1 MGGHVFAGGSS
12 PIRKEDIKPTLTRFI
27 QDFLKV
33 FPKAKG
39 HFEGVKTLGSTG
51 KKEVSGDIDL
61 ALDEKAFTNI
71 KDWGLTQKEVDTYLT
86 QFQKRA
92 RSASKQQLTKRA
104 VICCIADKLEAE
116 SSRIKTDTKGSSNGT
131 LFCQYPQFN
140 SGGEFL
146 DKDVQIDINIGDINW
161 LSFAY
166 YSDSYQGNVKG
177 LHRTQLML
185 SLFTHKGYTFSH
197 NYGVKN
203 KETGELV
210 ASNPEQAIN
219 LLNSLYGFN
228 LDQETLQNYFKLQEF
243 LKNHLDSEEL
253 HAIWDRYLKILDST
267 RCDVPADLQEYWLDN
282 QERLGLTGK
291 FLPEDSK
298 LYPFRDEDM
307 KSTSLAEIAL
317 MS

>member
-27 QDFLKV
+27 QDFLRV

-39 HFEGVKTLGSTG
+39 HFEGIKTLGSTG
-51 KKEVSGDIDL
+51 KKDVSGDIDL
-61 ALDEKAFTNI
+61 ALDEKAFSNI
-71 KDWGLTQKEVDTYLT
+71 KDWSLSQKDVGTYFA

-140 SGGEFL
+140 SEGEFL

-210 ASNPEQAIN
+210 ASKPEQAIN
-219 LLNSLYGFN
+219 LLNTLYGFN

-243 LKNHLDSEEL
+243 LKNHLSSEEL

-267 RCDVPADLQEYWLDN
+267 RCDIPADLQEYWLDN

-317 MS
+317 NS

>member
-27 QDFLKV
+27 QDFLRV

-39 HFEGVKTLGSTG
+39 HFEGIKTLGSTG
-51 KKEVSGDIDL
+51 KKDISGDIDL
-61 ALDEKAFTNI
+61 ALDEKAFSNI
-71 KDWGLTQKEVDTYLT
+71 KDWGLTQKEVDTYFT

-116 SSRIKTDTKGSSNGT
+116 SSRIKTDTKGSGNGT

-140 SGGEFL
+140 SKGEFL

-203 KETGELV
+203 KETGELA

-219 LLNSLYGFN
+219 LLNTLYGFN

-243 LKNHLDSEEL
+243 LKNHLSSEEL

-317 MS
+317 NS